1 MIAILPQAI
10 ASLEAATGRK
20 AGPDTLEPMTLRV
33 LDYAKT
39 LTVADLFKADAIF
52 QVARHAVDRFFQ
64 NFDAWIT
71 PAGVSPAPRI
81 GEFDPAATDEEA
93 VEYGHP
99 TLADRT
105 EERRVG
111 KEADSKGRTR

>member
-1 MIAILPQAI
+1 
-10 ASLEAATGRK
+10 
-20 AGPDTLEPMTLRV
+20 MTLRV

-93 VEYGHP
+93 VEYGRSEEHTSELKSLMHISYAVFCLKKK
-99 TLADRT
+99 TLT
-105 EERRVG
+105 IMKTYTYEL
-111 KEADSKGRTR
+111 

>member
-81 GEFDPAATDEEA
+81 GEFDRSEEHTSELQSLMRNSYA
-93 VEYGHP
+93 VFC
-99 TLADRT
+99 
-105 EERRVG
+105 
-111 KEADSKGRTR
+111 